1 MVKKYVDQFFNFW
14 LIWYGGKKM
23 CTYIANVMH
32 NKENREPLKSMTLKS
47 DFHFLSRF
55 MRVFLSHSSI
65 SIKIRNP
72 NEITK
77 MIVKSEMIEE
87 YAKNLRK
94 KTIKNRIKTADC
106 VQLQESIDYSK
117 KYETQRNCKAVKKKK
132 QSP

>member
-1 MVKKYVDQFFNFW
+1 MNDGKIRRSIFQFLID
-14 LIWYGGKKM
+14 LIWRKKM
-23 CTYIANVMH
+23 CAYIANVMY
-32 NKENREPLKSMTLKS
+32 NKKENREPLKSMTLKS

-87 YAKNLRK
+87 YAKNLQ
-94 KTIKNRIKTADC
+94 IKNY
-106 VQLQESIDYSK
+106 QES
-117 KYETQRNCKAVKKKK
+117 NV
-132 QSP
+132 